1 MISHV
6 SVCLLAHE
14 EKGLISDTFC
24 HAKREYS
31 FSVRPIG
38 CTPAFFSQNVDLLY
52 SIRYTIIGDYMDVLK
67 VFSHNVRRYRTQLG
81 LSQETV
87 AFRTGL
93 HRTYR
98 YIKTVACSCSEEQ
111 ATLFYYSRS

>member
-1 MISHV
+1 MIFHV

-38 CTPAFFSQNVDLLY
+38 CTPAF
-52 SIRYTIIGDYMDVLK
+52 YMFVVICSSMLHILVLTSAM
-67 VFSHNVRRYRTQLG
+67 FLRRVR
-81 LSQETV
+81 
-87 AFRTGL
+87 
-93 HRTYR
+93 
-98 YIKTVACSCSEEQ
+98 
-111 ATLFYYSRS
+111 

>member
-14 EKGLISDTFC
+14 KKCLISNTFC

-38 CTPAFFSQNVDLLY
+38 CTPAFFFLIKLFEQGYKLY
-52 SIRYTIIGDYMDVLK
+52 
-67 VFSHNVRRYRTQLG
+67 
-81 LSQETV
+81 LS
-87 AFRTGL
+87 
-93 HRTYR
+93 
-98 YIKTVACSCSEEQ
+98 
-111 ATLFYYSRS
+111 

>member
-31 FSVRPIG
+31 FSVHPIG
-38 CTPAFFSQNVDLLY
+38 CTPAFSFCYHQ
-52 SIRYTIIGDYMDVLK
+52 I
-67 VFSHNVRRYRTQLG
+67 
-81 LSQETV
+81 
-87 AFRTGL
+87 
-93 HRTYR
+93 
-98 YIKTVACSCSEEQ
+98 
-111 ATLFYYSRS
+111 TLTRFCCLNSGTNCTSVEKEFP